1 MAFRKLD
8 STERA
13 GIWLGLALFA
23 GLTAVCF
30 GLFSLASAALAQP
43 AARASSS
50 GTDGAHGNDSV
61 AAGDAG
67 AGSAAAGA
75 ADARPGSSAKPGHK
89 SAQKSEAKRK
99 SAQKSEAKRKSA
111 QKPTRRVAATATR
124 RVGRKTSEAPTAQ
137 VSIPSALYQTVVVS
151 ALRPETNLESPRSVD
166 LVTRRRMDQLSAQST
181 PGLLSQVPGVLVQKT
196 NHGGGS
202 AFIGGMTGQHVL
214 YLIDGVRL
222 NNSTTRYGPNQL
234 LNTVDEF
241 SLARVE
247 VLRGPGSI
255 LYGSDALGG
264 VISLV
269 SRTASFVPGA
279 RLRWGGTAL
288 ARFDSSDLSQSYD
301 ADAWG
306 QYRRVSALVGGSFK
320 DFGNLVGGRGIGLQK
335 WTGYSEGDW
344 DGAVRI
350 WLGGRWFLKMA
361 TNSVRQTDVPRTD
374 KCSDTDYRYYRHQF
388 RDLVYAKVTGG
399 AGKAL
404 DRFDLTVSFQNQR
417 EFRQRYRIDRDR
429 LENEFDRVDTAG
441 FGLVAVTDLGRY
453 SKLTYGMDVY
463 FDWVHSTANR
473 QAISTGAVT
482 PMDGASFRGRFVDG
496 SQYLQGGLLLT
507 DELRPWYWFIVRLG
521 GRIAVAHASI
531 PTDPLAAQYGLAA
544 SPIRAT
550 FWGPVGGVNLEFVPW
565 NPFRLVASVQQ
576 GFRAPNLDDYSH
588 LGSEGGGFDVP
599 SPDLHKAECTTT
611 LEAGVKL
618 GLPRVHAW
626 LFGHYSFLRGFISRA
641 YTGDEV
647 DGEPATVRANASS
660 GYLAGLDAYGR
671 VVLGRG
677 FDLGA
682 WMSWTRGDLSGLLGN
697 SGTQPMRR
705 IPPLQGLVR
714 VGYRSRDGRWW
725 AAAMVRWAKR
735 QDRLSPGDRN
745 DKRICP
751 DGSDNC
757 DGTPGFGLVSLA
769 GGVQLDRFVDL
780 TLRVENLGNT
790 PYKYHGSGVYGPG
803 LSAIAQLRVRK

>member
-1 MAFRKLD
+1 MAIRKLD
-8 STERA
+8 STKRA
-13 GIWLGLALFA
+13 GILLGPTSLA

-43 AARASSS
+43 TARASSS
-50 GTDGAHGNDSV
+50 GTDGAHGNDTV

-67 AGSAAAGA
+67 AGSSAAGA
-75 ADARPGSSAKPGHK
+75 ADARPGSSAKLGHK
-89 SAQKSEAKRK
+89 SRQKSQTKHKSTQKAQAKRK
-99 SAQKSEAKRKSA
+99 SRQKSTHRA
-111 QKPTRRVAATATR
+111 
-124 RVGRKTSEAPTAQ
+124 GRKTSAALTAL
-137 VSIPSALYQTVVVS
+137 VPIPSASYQTVVVS

-166 LVTRRRMDQLSAQST
+166 LVTRSRMDQLSSQST

-269 SRTASFVPGA
+269 SRRPSFVPGS
-279 RLRWGGTAL
+279 LWRWGGTAVG
-288 ARFDSSDLSQSYD
+288 RFDSSDLSQSYD
-301 ADAWG
+301 AAVWG

-320 DFGNLVGGRGIGLQK
+320 DFGSLVGGRGIGLQK

-388 RDLVYAKVTGG
+388 RDVVYAKVTGG

-404 DRFDLTVSFQNQR
+404 DQFDLTVSFQNQR

-429 LENEFDRVDTAG
+429 LENEFDQVGTAG
-441 FGLVAVTDLGRY
+441 LGLVAVTDLGRY

-463 FDWVHSTANR
+463 YDWVHSTANR
-473 QAISTGAVT
+473 QALSTGAVT

-496 SQYLQGGLLLT
+496 SQYLQGGVLLT
-507 DELRPWYWFIVRLG
+507 DELRPWHWFIVRLG

-565 NPFRLVASVQQ
+565 NPLRLIASVQQ

-599 SPDLHKAECTTT
+599 SPDLHKAERTTT
-611 LEAGVKL
+611 LEVGVKL
-618 GLPRVHAW
+618 GLPRVQTW
-626 LFGHYSFLRGFISRA
+626 LFAHYSFLRGFISRA

-647 DGEPATVRANASS
+647 DGEPATVRVNASS
-660 GYLAGLDAYGR
+660 GFLAGVDAYGR

-714 VGYRSRDGRWW
+714 VGYHSRDGRWW

-735 QDRLSPGDRN
+735 QDRLAPGDFN

-751 DGSDNC
+751 NGPDNC
-757 DGTPGFGLVSLA
+757 AGTPGFGVVSLA
-769 GGVQLDRFVDL
+769 GGVQLNRFVDL

-803 LSAIAQLRVRK
+803 LSAIAQIRVRK